1 MPVVIKVTSKGQLT
15 IPIKYRRSLGM
26 DKESYL
32 IVDEIGDF
40 LVLKKI
46 QKLDQI
52 TKMLSTMAKE
62 KGITK
67 QDVLKTLRKI
77 QEEKWNA

>member
-15 IPIKYRRSLGM
+15 IPIKYRRNLGI
-26 DKESYL
+26 DKDSYL

-40 LVLKKI
+40 LILKKI

-52 TKMLSTMAKE
+52 TKMLSTIAKE

>member
-15 IPIKYRRSLGM
+15 IPIKYRRNLGI

-40 LVLKKI
+40 LILKKI

-52 TKMLSTMAKE
+52 TKMLSTIAKE

-67 QDVLKTLRKI
+67 QDILKTLRKI

>member
-52 TKMLSTMAKE
+52 TKMLSTIAKE

-67 QDVLKTLRKI
+67 QDILKTLRKI

>member
-40 LVLKKI
+40 LILKKI

>member
-15 IPIKYRRSLGM
+15 IPIKYRRNLGI

-40 LVLKKI
+40 LILKKI

-52 TKMLSTMAKE
+52 TEMLSTIAKE

>member
-15 IPIKYRRSLGM
+15 IPIKYRRDLGI

-32 IVDEIGDF
+32 LVDEIGDF
-40 LVLKKI
+40 LILKKI

-52 TKMLSTMAKE
+52 TKILSTKAKE
-62 KGITK
+62 KGITRD
-67 QDVLKTLRKI
+67 DVLKTLRKI
-77 QEEKWNA
+77 QKEKWNA

>member
-15 IPIKYRRSLGM
+15 IPIKYRRNLGIGK
-26 DKESYL
+26 DSYL

-40 LVLKKI
+40 LILKKI

-52 TKMLSTMAKE
+52 TKMLSTIAKE

>member
-15 IPIKYRRSLGM
+15 IPIKYRRDLGI

-32 IVDEIGDF
+32 LVDEIGDF
-40 LVLKKI
+40 LILKKI

-52 TKMLSTMAKE
+52 TKILSAKAKE
-62 KGITK
+62 QGITRD
-67 QDVLKTLRKI
+67 DVLKTLRKI
-77 QEEKWNA
+77 QKEKWDA

>member
-15 IPIKYRRSLGM
+15 IPIKYRRNLGI

-32 IVDEIGDF
+32 IVDEIGEF
-40 LVLKKI
+40 LILKKI

-52 TKMLSTMAKE
+52 TKMLSTIAKE
-62 KGITK
+62 KAITK

>member
-15 IPIKYRRSLGM
+15 IPIKYRRNLGI

-52 TKMLSTMAKE
+52 TKMLSTIAKE

-67 QDVLKTLRKI
+67 QDILKTLRKI

>member
-15 IPIKYRRSLGM
+15 IPIKYRRDLGI

-32 IVDEIGDF
+32 LVDEIGDF
-40 LVLKKI
+40 LILKKI

-52 TKMLSTMAKE
+52 TKILSAKAKE
-62 KGITK
+62 KGITRD
-67 QDVLKTLRKI
+67 DVLKTLRKI
-77 QEEKWNA
+77 QKEKWNA

>member
-1 MPVVIKVTSKGQLT
+1 MPVVIKMTSKGQLT
-15 IPIKYRRSLGM
+15 IPIKYRRNLGI

-40 LVLKKI
+40 LILKKI

-52 TKMLSTMAKE
+52 TKMLSTIAKE

>member
-15 IPIKYRRSLGM
+15 IPIKYRRNLGI

-40 LVLKKI
+40 LILKKI

-52 TKMLSTMAKE
+52 TKMLSTIAKE

>member
-15 IPIKYRRSLGM
+15 IPVKYRRALGI

-32 IVDEIGDF
+32 LVDEIGEF

-52 TKMLSTMAKE
+52 TKILSATAKE

-67 QDVLKTLRKI
+67 EDVLRTLKKI